1 PEVVLEH
8 ALDGRP
14 PTQDVLA
21 EPVALPA
28 LRVVRDVDVRLA
40 HGATRA
46 RGARWHRGQ
55 WNVLRPPM
63 TVRRI
68 EAPHRSHGPPSRPYT
83 TNSCCMP
90 PCLPLLSRYVR
101 SVEPCSRMALRSTHR
116 IASCRRATSS
126 GLSEPAVRRGWMR
139 ARQRASEA

>member
-1 PEVVLEH
+1 MLERQHELVLEH
-8 ALDGRP
+8 ALDRRLPG
-14 PTQDVLA
+14 QDVLA

-28 LRVVRDVDVRLA
+28 LRVVGDVDVGLA
-40 HGATRA
+40 HGAILS

-68 EAPHRSHGPPSRPYT
+68 DTPQRSHGSPPRPYT

-90 PCLPLLSRYVR
+90 PCSPLLSRYVR
-101 SVEPCSRMALRSTHR
+101 SVDPCSRMALRRTQR
-116 IASCRRATSS
+116 IASWRRAT
-126 GLSEPAVRRGWMR
+126 
-139 ARQRASEA
+139 